1 MTATYKNIADAH
13 ARITQLEQANAA
25 LHQECD
31 VWWEALSAAV
41 KKNEALQAEVARL
54 TAITT
59 APPARDFAT
68 QQRERGR
75 AVYRPKQPAHT
86 TII

>member
-1 MTATYKNIADAH
+1 MTTFKTITEAH

-25 LHQECD
+25 LHEEAD
-31 VWWEALSAAV
+31 TWWEALAMAV
-41 KKNEALQAEVARL
+41 RKNDALQAEVDRL

-75 AVYRPKQPAHT
+75 GVYRKS
-86 TII
+86 I